1 MKQNFAAI
9 TFLMMSFT
17 AVADYCAESKV
28 IEHNLEPGDLAELQM
43 KALAGSLEI
52 AASED
57 DRIHFR
63 GKACTSQPEYLAQ
76 MDVNVGRKD
85 DSLILETVIP
95 YHQDS
100 FDPAYASIDIELRVP
115 GTLPLRVQD
124 SSGDM
129 LIEDVRVL
137 SVDDSSGD
145 IRLMNT
151 NADVTIRDSS
161 GEISIREHA
170 GNLRIYDSSGAID
183 IRDVQGDVTI
193 PGDSSGDIEIEDV
206 QGLVTVESDSSGDIE
221 IEHVTGD
228 VLVGRDGSGSIE
240 IGNINGRVEIMSDGS
255 GSVDVTEISGD
266 FSVMNKGSGEIRH
279 RGVQGQVSLPR

>member
-1 MKQNFAAI
+1 MNQILSFM
-9 TFLMMSFT
+9 TLLMVSFT

-28 IEHNLEPGDLAELQM
+28 IEHKLEPGDLAELQM
-43 KALAGSLEI
+43 RALAGSLEI
-52 AASED
+52 AASEH
-57 DRIHFR
+57 DRIHLR

-76 MDVNVGRKD
+76 MDINVGRED
-85 DSLILETVIP
+85 DNLVLGTVIP

-100 FDPAYASIDIELRVP
+100 FDPAYASIDIELQVP
-115 GTLPLRVQD
+115 NNLPLRVQD

-129 LIEDVRVL
+129 WIEDVRVL

-145 IRLMNT
+145 IRLINT
-151 NADVTIRDSS
+151 TADITIRDSS
-161 GEISIREHA
+161 GDVSIREHA

-183 IRDVQGDVTI
+183 IREVQGDITI

-221 IEHVTGD
+221 IEHVSGD
-228 VLVGRDGSGSIE
+228 VLVGRDGSGGIE

-255 GSVDVTEISGD
+255 GSIDVTEIAGN

-279 RGVQGQVSLPR
+279 RGVQGEVNLPR